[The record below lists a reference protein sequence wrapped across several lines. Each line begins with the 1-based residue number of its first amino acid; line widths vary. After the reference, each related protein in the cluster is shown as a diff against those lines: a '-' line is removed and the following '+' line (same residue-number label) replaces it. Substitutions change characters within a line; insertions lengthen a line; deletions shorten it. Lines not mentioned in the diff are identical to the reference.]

1 MDFQNDY
8 DSVTDNINSIV
19 STQLTSVLQWSNIP
33 GSLVK
38 ASSSP
43 AGYAWGY
50 NASNIVYICQ
60 LPCNGNWQPV
70 DLTTYNLSSIQD
82 LTTDSSNVYI
92 LMTDTSGKNNLLIG
106 PATNQGSWNMI
117 PVPFAA
123 TNVFSTNT
131 YIWAQDGSNNKQK
144 CPKPCTSSNWLA
156 APDKTVKITSAS
168 SSGLYGTDASGNAMR
183 SDENLQSGWSP
194 ISGLSGLKLKT
205 LIGQA
210 DQTALYGIDT
220 SSSAYRC
227 EGDCS
232 TPEEVDPLDT
242 GGYMPLN
249 LTADGVSKKLWMT
262 TTTAGEKGNIF
273 SRLDSPDY
281 SSIMKEVTPLDQNRD
296 KIADSVDDDYNQQ
309 TQLMVANKQISTV
322 VDFFT
327 KIFKFDDDTSK
338 QMKNQESKLHDQ
350 VQDVQGKIDQIN
362 SIQPLIQKL
371 LIVVASVAA
380 LYMVG
385 SFLGWIVHVLAFIL
399 LVAGIG
405 YSIYSHSNQ

>member
-1 MDFQNDY
+1 MDFQNEY
-8 DSVTDNINSIV
+8 DSVTDNINSIL

-50 NASNIVYICQ
+50 NASNVVYVCQ
-60 LPCNGNWQPV
+60 LPCNGNWKPV
-70 DLTTYNLSSIQD
+70 NLETYGISSIQD

-92 LMTDTSGKNNLLIG
+92 LMTDKSGKTNLLIG

-131 YIWAQDGSNNKQK
+131 YIWAQDASNNKQK

-156 APDKTVKITSAS
+156 SPDKKVKITSAS
-168 SSGLYGTDASGNAMR
+168 SSALYGTDASGNGMR
-183 SDENLQSGWSP
+183 TDENLQSSWSP
-194 ISGLSGLKLKT
+194 ISGLSGLKLRT

-227 EGDCS
+227 EGNCT
-232 TPEEVDPLDT
+232 TPEELNPLDT
-242 GGYMPLN
+242 SGYMPLN
-249 LTADGVSKKLWMT
+249 LTTDGKKLWMT
-262 TTTAGEKGNIF
+262 TTTSGEKGNIF
-273 SRLDSPDY
+273 NRLDRPDY
-281 SSIMKEVTPLDQNRD
+281 SSIMNEVTPLDQNRD
-296 KIADSVDDDYNQQ
+296 KIVDSIDHEYNQQ
-309 TQLMVANKQISTV
+309 TQLMVANKQITTV
-322 VDFFT
+322 VDFFSQM
-327 KIFKFDDDTSK
+327 FKFDTASAKDT
-338 QMKNQESKLHDQ
+338 KNEQSALQDK
-350 VQDVQGKIDQIN
+350 VKDVQGKLDQI
-362 SIQPLIQKL
+362 SSVQPLIQNL
-371 LIVVASVAA
+371 LIVVAIVAA
-380 LYMVG
+380 IYMLG
-385 SFLGWIVHVLAFIL
+385 SFLGWIVHVLAFVV
-399 LVAGIG
+399 LVAGVG